1 MHTSSLLLLGVTTLA
16 TLLDRSAALG
26 INCRGSALCPRA
38 TMSSSSGKI
47 VQILRDAV
55 WASQKDNST
64 TYAEGAHSPF
74 PHYRFHFQILSQ
86 SINVA

>member
-1 MHTSSLLLLGVTTLA
+1 MHTSSALMLAITTVA
-16 TLLDRSAALG
+16 PFIGRSIALG
-26 INCRGSALCPRA
+26 INCRGSALCARA

-64 TYAEGAHSPF
+64 TYADGAHSSYHHSPS
-74 PHYRFHFQILSQ
+74 SQ
-86 SINVA
+86 PRERKR